1 MQKDHLIQELV
12 NTYSEAYKN
21 LGYSSLMGK
30 IVALLLVAPEPL
42 SLDEISEQ
50 LQMSK
55 GPISQISRKLKDNHL
70 IERVWVP
77 GERKDYYRVTEDI
90 FGQAFSNYTSSMKRN
105 LKIAEHFLEG
115 LSELEMQDEQTL
127 QFSQKMQEMAA
138 FYDAMYKHNREFLE
152 KWRSEIKPNMEFDK
166 VVTEG

>member
-127 QFSQKMQEMAA
+127 QFSRKMQEMAE